1 MSMLQA
7 IMIREWKRILRLPV
21 FRNVLLVIPPVLFLF
36 YALVYQSGEVNNL
49 DFAIWDEDQTKVSR
63 QLTFMLSQRHTI
75 RLVGGATDEQTL
87 KAKIERGELMGA
99 VHFPKNMQNNLFSG
113 RSSSAIVYTNAA
125 YLVPAK
131 MIYKSV
137 AEVILTASAG
147 VTLQKLKKQGVP
159 ENKALAL
166 ANPLTLVSYQLY
178 NPDYNYQ
185 EYLVPGLIT
194 VALQMI
200 LIIASMLALNYEQ
213 KDGGIEELK
222 QLSGGSAALVVF
234 GKMMAHLVIA
244 WINFLLVVGIIF
256 PLFEIGVPPAT
267 GKFFLLFTLFV
278 LSSLSVGFFISAL
291 FKDLML
297 AGDVALF
304 YTSPAF
310 VFSGFTFPRWAMP
323 WYDQYYAMIMP
334 YTPFLDSFFKV
345 YYMDLPLRYA
355 TDEMV
360 RLSIFIVAL
369 IPPTIVL
376 FRQSL
381 KQPSTHATTV

>member
-1 MSMLQA
+1 
-7 IMIREWKRILRLPV
+7 
-21 FRNVLLVIPPVLFLF
+21 
-36 YALVYQSGEVNNL
+36 
-49 DFAIWDEDQTKVSR
+49 
-63 QLTFMLSQRHTI
+63 
-75 RLVGGATDEQTL
+75 
-87 KAKIERGELMGA
+87 
-99 VHFPKNMQNNLFSG
+99 
-113 RSSSAIVYTNAA
+113 
-125 YLVPAK
+125 
-131 MIYKSV
+131 
-137 AEVILTASAG
+137 
-147 VTLQKLKKQGVP
+147 
-159 ENKALAL
+159 
-166 ANPLTLVSYQLY
+166 
-178 NPDYNYQ
+178 
-185 EYLVPGLIT
+185 LIT